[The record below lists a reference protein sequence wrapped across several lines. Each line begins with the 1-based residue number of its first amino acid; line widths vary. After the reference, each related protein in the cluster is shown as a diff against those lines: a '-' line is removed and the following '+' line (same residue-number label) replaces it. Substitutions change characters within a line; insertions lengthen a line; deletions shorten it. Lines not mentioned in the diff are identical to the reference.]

1 MIAALAA
8 GLPDD
13 TTKVGGAGSSLRPVL
28 HGDPL
33 GQVLAE
39 AMLGTPAEA
48 STGADTGAASGFGR
62 LSAGLLAERLSPGLA
77 VAFAGRPGA
86 RGVMLYPDLDQMLA
100 LCLPASGDAALGL
113 AQWIEMGEAL
123 LALWGRHRRQLA
135 LIPASDPLP
144 DLLARVRTWLGT
156 GTPGSRVQAAPV
168 TANPVSGPEADPS
181 PPEARLVAAVLM
193 QTQRAARDM
202 HGHLEA
208 ASPPRVAEGSP
219 TGYTLQA
226 VLAEVAAARDQAVV
240 QNDRQ
245 HALVLRRYEMRAET
259 EAQTARRQA
268 DALAER
274 IATLEARL
282 AAAVAAGAAAA
293 DQAARH
299 QAATAEAVHRAET
312 LQDRNTT
319 LEGAL
324 AEAARDHAAASAA
337 AAAAASGL
345 ALQAAEI
352 AGLREDLEGALAEA
366 ARDHAAA
373 SAAAAAAA
381 SGLALQAAE
390 IAGLREDLEAAIRD
404 GAAGMADIGRLARD
418 IALRDGRIR
427 LLAEAL
433 QRAEDEADALR
444 ASHSWR
450 VTAPL
455 RALSQ
460 AARRLKP

>member
-352 AGLREDLEGALAEA
+352 AGLREDLE
-366 ARDHAAA
+366 
-373 SAAAAAAA
+373 
-381 SGLALQAAE
+381 
-390 IAGLREDLEAAIRD
+390 AAIRD